1 MDTTTR
7 RRLLWLTIFVI
18 AMAQLEATVV
28 VYLRELFYPEGFDFP
43 LKIIRGRIAWIEV
56 GREVST
62 VVMLVAIAKIAA
74 PRDAWRQ
81 FAAFLWS
88 FGLWDILYYV
98 WLWAMLGWPESLLT
112 WDVLFLIPLPWI
124 GPCLAPM
131 LIAAIMMASAL
142 VIESLR
148 DRERTIRV
156 NRLEWGLTIGGAL
169 ALITIFV
176 LDAPAVIEGSAPRPF
191 PWVLFLAVLAAP
203 TGAAAAAWRRS
214 EKSTSRFADETP
226 RTREHDG

>member
-1 MDTTTR
+1 MLPATR

-28 VYLRELFYPEGFDFP
+28 VYLRELFYPEGFEFP

-62 VVMLVAIAKIAA
+62 VVMLVAIAKLAA

-88 FGLWDILYYV
+88 FGLWDVLYYF
-98 WLWAMLGWPESLLT
+98 WLWVMLGWPESPLT
-112 WDVLFLIPLPWI
+112 WDVLFLIPLPWV

-131 LIAAIMMASAL
+131 LIAGIMMASGL
-142 VIESLR
+142 VLESLR
-148 DRERTIRV
+148 DRDKEVRV
-156 NRLEWGLTIGGAL
+156 RRPEWVLTIGGAL
-169 ALITIFV
+169 GLITIFV
-176 LDAPAVIEGSAPRPF
+176 WDAPAVIEGEMPGAF
-191 PWVLFLAVLAAP
+191 PWPLYLVVLAVP
-203 TGAAAAAWRRS
+203 TAAAASAWRRS
-214 EKSTSRFADETP
+214 EKET
-226 RTREHDG
+226 DA

>member
-1 MDTTTR
+1 MLPATR

-28 VYLRELFYPEGFDFP
+28 VYLRELFYPEGFEFP

-62 VVMLVAIAKIAA
+62 VVMLVAIAKLAA

-88 FGLWDILYYV
+88 FGLWDVLYYF
-98 WLWAMLGWPESLLT
+98 WLWVMLGWPESPLT
-112 WDVLFLIPLPWI
+112 WDVLFLIPLPWV

-131 LIAAIMMASAL
+131 LIAGIMMASGL
-142 VIESLR
+142 VLESLR
-148 DRERTIRV
+148 DRDKEVRV
-156 NRLEWGLTIGGAL
+156 RRPEWVLTIGGAL
-169 ALITIFV
+169 GLITIFV
-176 LDAPAVIEGSAPRPF
+176 WDAPAVIEGEMPGAF
-191 PWVLFLAVLAAP
+191 PWSLYLVVLAVP
-203 TGAAAAAWRRS
+203 TAAAASAWRRS
-214 EKSTSRFADETP
+214 EKET
-226 RTREHDG
+226 DA

>member
-1 MDTTTR
+1 MLPATR

-28 VYLRELFYPEGFDFP
+28 VYLRELFYPEGFEFP

-62 VVMLVAIAKIAA
+62 VVMLVAIAKLAA

-88 FGLWDILYYV
+88 FGLWDVLYYF
-98 WLWAMLGWPESLLT
+98 WLWVMLGWPESPLT
-112 WDVLFLIPLPWI
+112 WDVLFLIPLPWV

-131 LIAAIMMASAL
+131 LIAGIMMASGL
-142 VIESLR
+142 VLESLR
-148 DRERTIRV
+148 DCDKEVRV
-156 NRLEWGLTIGGAL
+156 RRPEWVLTIGGAL
-169 ALITIFV
+169 GLITIFV
-176 LDAPAVIEGSAPRPF
+176 WDAPAVIEGEMPGAF
-191 PWVLFLAVLAAP
+191 PWPLYLVVLAVP
-203 TGAAAAAWRRS
+203 TAAAASAWRRS
-214 EKSTSRFADETP
+214 EKET
-226 RTREHDG
+226 DA

>member
-1 MDTTTR
+1 MLPATR

-28 VYLRELFYPEGFDFP
+28 VYLRELFYPEGFEFP

-62 VVMLVAIAKIAA
+62 VVMLVAIAKLAA

-88 FGLWDILYYV
+88 FGLWDVLYYF
-98 WLWAMLGWPESLLT
+98 WLWVMLGWPESPLT
-112 WDVLFLIPLPWI
+112 WDVLFLIPLPWV

-131 LIAAIMMASAL
+131 LIAGIMMASGL
-142 VIESLR
+142 VLESLR
-148 DRERTIRV
+148 DRGKAVRV
-156 NRLEWGLTIGGAL
+156 RRLEWVLTIGGAL

-176 LDAPAVIEGSAPRPF
+176 WDAPAVIEGEMPGAF
-191 PWVLFLAVLAAP
+191 PWPLYLVVLAVP
-203 TGAAAAAWRRS
+203 TAAAASAWRRS
-214 EKSTSRFADETP
+214 EKET
-226 RTREHDG
+226 DA